1 MLAITR
7 LSSILFSTPP
17 PGYNYVDVAPYAL
30 FKFHMTENPSIL
42 NMHRCF
48 FAALLC
54 LLGLGLGG
62 CASMDNKQLARS
74 GMQLPI
80 KIMVVQA
87 PVNIEHDRLKSVF
100 YPDSKAELSVPEETI
115 STGLKHA
122 QEYASAAME
131 SALSKQPKLLIVTA
145 PPEENKFLDKIKND
159 DYESTITQ
167 EEADLLQKNTGAH
180 ALLKYRIT
188 DYGLTPKSWRN
199 GYITFEVTTTPAL
212 AAVIAYTESTVA
224 KAAAAAYLVQE
235 SIEETASAYAG
246 FWALDVTCRPVRI
259 EAKLI
264 RLNPLTTL
272 WQSHDTG
279 LSDVRL
285 SRLTRKIAPDERD
298 KQLDQAT
305 GYAVKDVVAI
315 FADALDNIKPEQ
327 NQPATQ

>member
-1 MLAITR
+1 MNEI
-7 LSSILFSTPP
+7 
-17 PGYNYVDVAPYAL
+17 
-30 FKFHMTENPSIL
+30 PSIF
-42 NMHRCF
+42 NIHHSIV
-48 FAALLC
+48 ATLLC

-62 CASMDNKQLARS
+62 CASMDNKQLAQS

-87 PVNIEHDRLKSVF
+87 PVNIEHDRLRSVF
-100 YPDSKAELSVPEETI
+100 YPGAKATLPVPEEAI
-115 STGLKHA
+115 STGVKHA
-122 QEYASAAME
+122 QEYAS
-131 SALSKQPKLLIVTA
+131 SALEAALRKQPQLLIVNT
-145 PPEENKFLDKIKND
+145 PPEEKIFLDQRNID
-159 DYESTITQ
+159 DYESTLTQ
-167 EEADLLQKNTGAH
+167 DEAEQLQKSTGAQ

-199 GYITFEVTTTPAL
+199 GYITFEVTTTLAL
-212 AAVIAYTESTVA
+212 AAVIATVESPVA

-235 SIEETASAYAG
+235 AIEETASAYAG

-272 WQSHDTG
+272 WQSYDTG
-279 LSDVRL
+279 LSDVKL
-285 SRLTRKIAPDERD
+285 SRLTRKIAPVERD

-305 GYAVKDVVAI
+305 RYAVQDIVAS
-315 FADALDNIKPEQ
+315 FADALDNIKPVK